1 MSDGAAS
8 LERALTAARGLKPG
22 TWESVEALA
31 IASMT
36 AGHPESTQLLE
47 LARATAARLK
57 AGTWEAV
64 RALAWLSRAER
75 EHPGP

>member
-1 MSDGAAS
+1 MSDGTAS
-8 LERALTAARGLKPG
+8 LDRALTTARGLKPG

-31 IASMT
+31 IASM
-36 AGHPESTQLLE
+36 AADRPEARQLLE
-47 LARATAARLK
+47 AAEATSATLK

-75 EHPGP
+75 EHPAS